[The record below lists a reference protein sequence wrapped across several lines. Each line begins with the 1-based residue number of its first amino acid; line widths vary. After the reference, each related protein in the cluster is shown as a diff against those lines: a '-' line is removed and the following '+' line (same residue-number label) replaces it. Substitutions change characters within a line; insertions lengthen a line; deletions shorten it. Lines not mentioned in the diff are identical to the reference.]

1 MGGAA
6 SAPTSPSAKAA
17 SSEQAS
23 ARALLRQLSFKVS
36 GNTLA
41 GTRKDLD
48 ECNVEDVAR
57 FVENVDP
64 AEASEAVGFGS
75 KAEAPGL
82 DAVAAACRFQLVDG
96 RRVRRSLDDEAPSV
110 APLLAELNVHA
121 PPPTVKAIV
130 NAFDAWQKL
139 PRAAD
144 RRRAK
149 KLRALIMGSPALVRQ
164 ANALQMEL
172 NALPEG
178 DREALLELRR
188 RKMREQAARAVETYA
203 NLPHDEKNVFTDGAI
218 ELYSEENQRKR
229 EAIREEPRI
238 CELLE
243 RWWWGSKLFD
253 DADHNEWLSFDEYK
267 TFHRRLLRL
276 LDQDTLSPKSRVA
289 TKPEDED
296 PTALEDFRC
305 DADGEGR
312 VTKETYLFAVFQLCD
327 QWTETVELDEYVE
340 FLSKGFD
347 LIYGDLMAGDAPQL
361 PEAWSGGDELH
372 DDRGEPLLQT
382 PAAAWGSSDLSVL
395 EEAEV
400 VPFKPPHREPR
411 APSAPEPAPPAD
423 VFAATAPVP
432 APTEPAAP
440 EPAAPAPAKE
450 DEVLEAE
457 AAAPPEKARPEPK
470 RKSRAAAKSPGKHDR
485 DDGVA
490 GRVAL
495 IDDAG
500 FDTVDAMMDAARDA
514 QDAGAVGVVFASG
527 DDAPPLL
534 SGGSEKQKVAI
545 PVVGISAPDAAVFK
559 GKKRHRLRV
568 RASRLLEHAKTITS
582 MRIHMVVETIA
593 EIYREKMVL
602 DGKADAS
609 GRPRLPLAT
618 FVLMHFRRKFG
629 DKRTVKKKYK
639 AFLLGVVQRLEGTA
653 STHGVEED
661 ETALQWI
668 TLFAQL
674 CSIDTA
680 SGRLA
685 ALPPEACDYCLDRVH
700 EVEQLVRDTLKVL
713 PHEFS
718 STMLKKMVSGRNAF
732 LLGCGF
738 ADKVEAKFKRELRGH
753 MKLRPRDD
761 VYATAVGTFHS
772 LTIAVTINGAHKK
785 IISVPAL
792 MSLYAVVYTACDSP
806 HVARAP
812 PPESTGDQ
820 AHERKKSR
828 ASTVKPM
835 Y

>member
-1 MGGAA
+1 
-6 SAPTSPSAKAA
+6 
-17 SSEQAS
+17 
-23 ARALLRQLSFKVS
+23 
-36 GNTLA
+36 
-41 GTRKDLD
+41 
-48 ECNVEDVAR
+48 
-57 FVENVDP
+57 
-64 AEASEAVGFGS
+64 
-75 KAEAPGL
+75 
-82 DAVAAACRFQLVDG
+82 
-96 RRVRRSLDDEAPSV
+96 
-110 APLLAELNVHA
+110 
-121 PPPTVKAIV
+121 
-130 NAFDAWQKL
+130 
-139 PRAAD
+139 
-144 RRRAK
+144 
-149 KLRALIMGSPALVRQ
+149 
-164 ANALQMEL
+164 MEL

-188 RKMREQAARAVETYA
+188 KKMREQAARAVETYA
-203 NLPHDEKNVFTDGAI
+203 NLPHDEKNARALVV
-218 ELYSEENQRKR
+218 
-229 EAIREEPRI
+229 
-238 CELLE
+238 
-243 RWWWGSKLFD
+243 GSKLFD

-327 QWTETVELDEYVE
+327 QWTETVELD
-340 FLSKGFD
+340 
-347 LIYGDLMAGDAPQL
+347 DAPL
-361 PEAWSGGDELH
+361 
-372 DDRGEPLLQT
+372 
-382 PAAAWGSSDLSVL
+382 
-395 EEAEV
+395 
-400 VPFKPPHREPR
+400 
-411 APSAPEPAPPAD
+411 APEPAPLAD

-440 EPAAPAPAKE
+440 APAAPAPAKE

-457 AAAPPEKARPEPK
+457 AAAPPEKAKREPK
-470 RKSRAAAKSPGKHDR
+470 RKSRAAAKSPGTHDR
-485 DDGVA
+485 DDG
-490 GRVAL
+490 
-495 IDDAG
+495 
-500 FDTVDAMMDAARDA
+500 DA
-514 QDAGAVGVVFASG
+514 QDAGAAASSSPG

-559 GKKRHRLRV
+559 GKKRHRLRL
-568 RASRLLEHAKTITS
+568 APRLLEHAKTITS

-700 EVEQLVRDTLKVL
+700 EIEQVVRDTLKVL

>member
-6 SAPTSPSAKAA
+6 SAPTSPSSAKAA

-57 FVENVDP
+57 FVEN
-64 AEASEAVGFGS
+64 
-75 KAEAPGL
+75 
-82 DAVAAACRFQLVDG
+82 LVDG

-130 NAFDAWQKL
+130 AAFDAWQKL

-188 RKMREQAARAVETYA
+188 KKMREQAARAVETYA

-238 CELLE
+238 CELLEPGLE

-395 EEAEV
+395 EEAE
-400 VPFKPPHREPR
+400 K
-411 APSAPEPAPPAD
+411 
-423 VFAATAPVP
+423 
-432 APTEPAAP
+432 
-440 EPAAPAPAKE
+440 AK
-450 DEVLEAE
+450 
-457 AAAPPEKARPEPK
+457 REPK
-470 RKSRAAAKSPGKHDR
+470 RKSRAAKSPGHDR

-700 EVEQLVRDTLKVL
+700 EIEQVVRDTLKVL

-718 STMLKKMVSGRNAF
+718 STMLKKM
-732 LLGCGF
+732 
-738 ADKVEAKFKRELRGH
+738 VEAKFKRELRGH